1 MPKKYKPGLISTK
14 RSYTIKQVCQ
24 IYADR
29 KLNEQTVRKWIKKE
43 GLKSF
48 GPHNKR
54 LIQGSDLK
62 PFLENKNNPKK
73 PPMAFECF
81 KCLKCKAHSIPKDQI
96 ISITKRPNG
105 TINATGIC
113 RLCSGKLNKIFKG
126 GDIKRLRVF
135 FTVKKHIVE
144 TRSDSLDTSLKTHM
158 KNAQNKA
165 SCERVKKVLPNPVS
179 TSLKTH
185 MDEQQ
190 MTLF

>member
-1 MPKKYKPGLISTK
+1 MPKKYKPVLISTK
-14 RSYTIKQVCQ
+14 RSYTIKQICQ

-48 GPHNKR
+48 GPQNKR

-62 PFLENKNNPKK
+62 PFLENKNNPKNL
-73 PPMAFECF
+73 PMAFECF
-81 KCLKCKAHSIPKDQI
+81 KCLKCKCRSIPRDQI
-96 ISITKRPNG
+96 ISITKRQIG

-113 RLCSGKLNKIFKG
+113 PLCSGDLYKIFKG
-126 GDIKRLRVF
+126 GDIEKLHDF
-135 FTVKKHIVE
+135 FAVKKHVVE

-158 KNAQNKA
+158 KNGQKKA
-165 SCERVKKVLPNPVS
+165 SCERVKNSVPHPANA
-179 TSLKTH
+179 SLKTH